1 MLYSYLQEHWL
12 LSPLQSGFRPLHSTS
27 TCLAHVTNT
36 LLENI
41 DKGLLTGLI
50 FLDLSKAFDTLD
62 HSIMLDKLTSP
73 GLNRSAV
80 QWFRS
85 YLTMRTQ
92 SVCINGVLSEP
103 QPISFGVPQGSVL
116 GPLLF
121 IIYINDLPLA
131 VHGCCVELYADDTL
145 IYFASKS
152 VNEIQAQLTSDL
164 TNVLSWLHANF
175 LILNLE
181 KTKIMLVGT
190 HQRTAKADEL
200 VIEISNTRLERVNKF
215 KYLGVLLDNILSWK
229 DHVEYIGNKISSGLG
244 ILRRARKVLPKPTLQ
259 MLYNTLVLPLFDYC
273 SPIWDSCGIGS
284 KAYIDKLNRRAACII
299 EGRSI
304 GAVELKSTLG
314 WPSLQ
319 ARRNYLKCVLVHKC
333 LHGIAPSYLLS
344 EFRHAHLFHGY
355 NTRSRDLLRP
365 PFAKTTKYQG
375 SFRINGARTYNTLP
389 RIINQ
394 VDTLSEFKIKLKRHF
409 KQ

>member
-1 MLYSYLQEHWL
+1 MIEVIESI
-12 LSPLQSGFRPLHSTS
+12 
-27 TCLAHVTNT
+27 T

-62 HSIMLDKLTSP
+62 HSIMLDKLTSL

-92 SVCINGVLSEP
+92 SVCTNGVLSEP

-131 VHGCCVELYADDTL
+131 VQGCCVELYADDTL

-152 VNEIQAQLTSDL
+152 VSEIQAQLTSGL

-175 LILNLE
+175 LILYLE

-190 HQRTAKADEL
+190 HQRTAEADDL

-215 KYLGVLLDNILSWK
+215 KYLGVLLDNTLSWK
-229 DHVEYIGNKISSGLG
+229 DHVEYIGNKISSRLG
-244 ILRRARKVLPKPTLQ
+244 ILRRARKVLPKPTCQ

-273 SPIWDSCGIGS
+273 SPVWDSCGVGS
-284 KAYIDKLNRRAACII
+284 KAYLDKLNRCAACII
-299 EGRSI
+299 EG
-304 GAVELKSTLG
+304 
-314 WPSLQ
+314 
-319 ARRNYLKCVLVHKC
+319 
-333 LHGIAPSYLLS
+333 
-344 EFRHAHLFHGY
+344 
-355 NTRSRDLLRP
+355 
-365 PFAKTTKYQG
+365 
-375 SFRINGARTYNTLP
+375 
-389 RIINQ
+389 
-394 VDTLSEFKIKLKRHF
+394 
-409 KQ
+409 